1 MKRLLEGVIDEV
13 IIQPKKVKPMIV
25 NFQNGELKDEAAE
38 TMSCGLFYDKQKEK
52 KLLAV
57 SNGQIIY
64 KGYTPDN
71 KQQFMQTMLVLHNKR
86 TGKIRLVQAERW
98 SVSPVLHKQVVDNNK
113 NTDADRIALLNKQF
127 GSKKVKR
134 KTEQFERMK
143 INVNAVKDDLEKTVS
158 NIEINKEDLETQIVD
173 NDYITNIHLPQ
184 CNRDA
189 TNVKDVYNLND
200 IIPENKLETLNET
213 AKETIN
219 RVPEGKSKFFTH
231 ALRFLKSDPDNIK
244 KVTLLLYIEAVAK
257 WLNMPIKDAKKRGIN
272 ICPYSEEVNSHII
285 ETYSIQSY
293 SGRLRP
299 ASMKD
304 KAIVHCIILGLII
317 SDFVIDLELLA
328 TMLHNRIGIRK
339 LIDLAKII
347 AAVPNKNDKKTFTLR
362 LPLPEQVAMVKKG
375 KKKRS

>member
-13 IIQPKKVKPMIV
+13 IIQPKKVKPIIV

-38 TMSCGLFYDKQKEK
+38 TMSCGLYYDKKREK

-57 SNGQIIY
+57 SNGQIVY

-98 SVSPVLHKQVVDNNK
+98 SVSPVLDKQVIDNNK
-113 NTDADRIALLNKQF
+113 NTDAERIALLNKQF

-158 NIEINKEDLETQIVD
+158 NIEINQEDLETQIAD
-173 NDYITNIHLPQ
+173 NDSITNIHLPH

-189 TNVKDVYNLND
+189 TNVKDVYNIND
-200 IIPENKLETLNET
+200 IIPENKLETLYET

-244 KVTLLLYIEAVAK
+244 KVALLLYIETVSK
-257 WLNMPIKDAKKRGIN
+257 WLNIPIKDAKKRGIN

-304 KAIVHCIILGLII
+304 KAIIHCIILGLII
-317 SDFVIDLELLA
+317 SDFIIDLELLA
-328 TMLHNRIGIRK
+328 TMLNSRIGIRK

-347 AAVPNKNDKKTFTLR
+347 AAVPNKNDKKTFTLK
-362 LPLPEQVAMVKKG
+362 LPLPEQVTMVKKG

>member
-13 IIQPKKVKPMIV
+13 IIQPKTVNPMIV
-25 NFQNGELKDEAAE
+25 NFQNGELKDEATE

-52 KLLAV
+52 KLLAL
-57 SNGQIIY
+57 SNGQIVY

-71 KQQFMQTMLVLHNKR
+71 KQQFMQTMLVLHNKK

-98 SVSPVLHKQVVDNNK
+98 S
-113 NTDADRIALLNKQF
+113 F

-173 NDYITNIHLPQ
+173 NDYVTNIHLPQ

-189 TNVKDVYNLND
+189 TNIKDVYNIND

-244 KVTLLLYIEAVAK
+244 KVALLLYIEAVAK

-272 ICPYSEEVNSHII
+272 ICPYSEEVNSYII

-304 KAIVHCIILGLII
+304 KAIIHCIILGLII